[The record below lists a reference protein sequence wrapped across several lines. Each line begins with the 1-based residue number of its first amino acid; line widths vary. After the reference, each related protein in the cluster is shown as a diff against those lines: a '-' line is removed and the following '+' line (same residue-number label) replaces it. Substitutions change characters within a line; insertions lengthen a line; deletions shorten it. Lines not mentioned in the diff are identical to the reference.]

1 MNRRIF
7 VIQVFSGLLCQ
18 IVQIFFVTGRRRKED
33 GKKTITNDGDSHGFC
48 RGSRA
53 VRSRLCQWD
62 GICDEGLCR
71 DGRYNGAGIYNSR
84 WLLYIMDGGKADGA
98 FRQAGN
104 RESCITGWKSMQREN
119 PCPFPNLFH
128 HRFGNGQGFLLY
140 SMRVRAAIYLTMP
153 AESLTPQSLHP
164 FQTELHL
171 SQIKQ

>member
-1 MNRRIF
+1 MGKRRLRMMA
-7 VIQVFSGLLCQ
+7 VAMALVVG
-18 IVQIFFVTGRRRKED
+18 G
-33 GKKTITNDGDSHGFC
+33 
-48 RGSRA
+48 RA
-53 VRSRLCQWD
+53 VRSRLCQWY

>member
-1 MNRRIF
+1 
-7 VIQVFSGLLCQ
+7 
-18 IVQIFFVTGRRRKED
+18 
-33 GKKTITNDGDSHGFC
+33 
-48 RGSRA
+48 
-53 VRSRLCQWD
+53 
-62 GICDEGLCR
+62 
-71 DGRYNGAGIYNSR
+71 
-84 WLLYIMDGGKADGA
+84 MDGGKADGA

-119 PCPFPNLFH
+119 PCPFQNLFH